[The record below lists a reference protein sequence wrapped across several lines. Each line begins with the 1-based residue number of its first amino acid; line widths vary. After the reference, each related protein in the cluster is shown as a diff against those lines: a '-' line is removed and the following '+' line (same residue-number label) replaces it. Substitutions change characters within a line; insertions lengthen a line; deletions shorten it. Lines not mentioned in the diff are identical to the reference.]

1 MDSESAADFESET
14 EASLREVE
22 AASEAESLAD
32 SERAAEALAEVLK
45 EDSLADMLALA
56 ESEIEVLA
64 LSALLLSDS
73 MVLREVLSDAL
84 RLFALLPLMESAS
97 LCETALMLAEA
108 LSLASDSLR
117 LPEMLSLS
125 DADAAAME
133 PEAL

>member
-1 MDSESAADFESET
+1 M
-14 EASLREVE
+14 
-22 AASEAESLAD
+22 
-32 SERAAEALAEVLK
+32 LK

-84 RLFALLPLMESAS
+84 RLSALLPLMESAS